1 MKKTSTRILTLL
13 LALVMALG
21 ALTACGGQEKASE
34 PDSTSVPPKQEEP
47 ANPEPQTPPEQP
59 EESTGGELVLE
70 AGMPLDYATGFH
82 IDLYEGGYR
91 MITVGGDTGGQFLVV
106 PEGKSVPEDL
116 DSGVKVLQQPI
127 ENVYIAST
135 GMVSLLDAIGALDA
149 VKLVG
154 SEVSGWYIDGVVER
168 MEDGRIEFG
177 GKYSEPDYEQMTAKN
192 IQLHVDTTMVNNNP
206 EVLEKFDELGI
217 PNFVETSSA
226 EGHPLARVE
235 WIKVF
240 GVILGYEEEAQRY
253 FDEQKALLE
262 AATAAESSGKTVAM
276 GYITSSDKCYARNG
290 GDYMAQMIGLAGG
303 EYIRADMKP
312 DEGGNSN
319 LTFED
324 WYAGFKDADC
334 LFYVNFARSFESL
347 DDMIAYNPLFADF
360 KSVQNGSVWV
370 TSKDFTQSTA
380 AIAAIVSDMN
390 QILASEDGDVTT
402 DHLIRLS

>member
-1 MKKTSTRILTLL
+1 MKKTSTRILPLL
-13 LALVMALG
+13 LALLTALG
-21 ALTACGGQEKASE
+21 ALTACGGQEKPSE
-34 PDSTSVPPKQEEP
+34 PENTPSQQEP
-47 ANPEPQTPPEQP
+47 AAAGPQTPPEQP
-59 EESTGGELVLE
+59 EESADGKLVLE
-70 AGMPLDYATGFH
+70 GAMPLDYAEGFH

-91 MITVGGDTGGQFLVV
+91 MITAGSGTGEQYLVV

-116 DSGVKVLQQPI
+116 DSAVKVLQQPI

-168 MEDGRIEFG
+168 MEDGCIEFG
-177 GKYSEPDYEQMTAKN
+177 GKYSEPDYEQMTAKG

-235 WIKVF
+235 WVKVF

-253 FDEQKALLE
+253 FDGQKALLE

-312 DEGGNSN
+312 GEGGNSS

-360 KSVQNGSVWV
+360 KSVQNGNVWV

-380 AIAAIVSDMN
+380 AIASIVSDMS

-402 DHLIRLS
+402 DHLIKLS